1 MDIYFHIFLSRWI
14 ACADVATRN
23 TFLMDKSM
31 SSQNVATMRK
41 KLKML
46 FSESFT
52 LTHPTTSRTNIH
64 VFQPIWI
71 RPALLS
77 QILKKFFWGRPL
89 KCLVVSNFENF
100 FWAYSK
106 IFVVSNFENFFGRTP
121 KFFVVS
127 NVRSEIQVSCKFR
140 RHAVGGSGL

>member
-31 SSQNVATMRK
+31 SGQNVATTRK

-46 FSESFT
+46 FSESFNP
-52 LTHPTTSRTNIH
+52 THPSTSRTNIH
-64 VFQPIWI
+64 VFQPMCI

-77 QILKKFFWGRPL
+77 QILKKIFLGVI
-89 KCLVVSNFENF
+89 LVVSNFENF
-100 FWAYSK
+100 F
-106 IFVVSNFENFFGRTP
+106 GCTP
-121 KFFVVS
+121 KFLLS
-127 NVRSEIQVSCKFR
+127 QMSDQKVSCWFCFADTQWVVVVYKL
-140 RHAVGGSGL
+140 RHSFYNLGLTID